1 MPDSS
6 SPLFDNY
13 DWRISNAQIGLLSDR
28 IKKLSKKEAIVLIEF
43 MDFLFWRRKS
53 EKEKREKNE

>member
-6 SPLFDNY
+6 PPLFDNY
-13 DWRISNAQIGLLSDR
+13 DWRISQAQIDLLSDR
-28 IKKLSKKEAIVLIEF
+28 VRKLSKKEAAVLIEF

-53 EKEKREKNE
+53 EKEKRDGS